1 MATPPKPTPAKTGQP
16 TVKEQ
21 RAEKRA
27 AQMEL
32 FKKQEAARKRN
43 RLLGIVGAI
52 VALLLV
58 VGTVVTVVVLNVNP
72 PRQNTPEALT
82 SGDYEKRLQLYPDLQ
97 AGHTDTRV
105 SYDQTPPVGGPHN
118 PAWLNCGV
126 YDEKQ
131 QNENAVHS
139 LEHGAVW
146 ITYDPATTTDDEIAA
161 LVALAPDTY
170 TIVSPYPGIGDAMAI
185 SAWGAQLRFTDVD
198 DPAVTDFLTQ
208 FWQSADAPE
217 PGAPC
222 TGAIDGPGKVS

>member
-1 MATPPKPTPAKTGQP
+1 MATPPKTTPPKSGQP

-27 AQMEL
+27 AQLEL

-43 RLLGIVGAI
+43 RLLGIIGAI
-52 VALLLV
+52 VALVLV
-58 VGTVVTVVVLNVNP
+58 IGTVATVLVLNAT
-72 PRQNTPEALT
+72 PRQVDQALL
-82 SGDYEKRLQLYPDLQ
+82 SGDYQERLQLYPDIE
-97 AGHTDTRV
+97 AGHTDSRV
-105 SYDQTPPVGGPHN
+105 TYDQTPPVGGPHN

-146 ITYDPATTTDDEIAA
+146 ITYDPATTSADEIAD

-170 TIVSPYPGIGDAMAI
+170 SIVSPYPGIGDAFAI
-185 SAWGAQLRFTDVD
+185 SAWGAQLRFTETD

-208 FWQSADAPE
+208 FWRSADAPE
-217 PGAPC
+217 PNAPC
-222 TGAIDGPGKVS
+222 TGALDGPGKVS

>member
-1 MATPPKPTPAKTGQP
+1 MATPPKNVPL
-16 TVKEQ
+16 TVKAQ

-27 AQMEL
+27 AQLEA

-43 RLLGIVGAI
+43 RLLGIIGAI
-52 VALLLV
+52 VALVLV
-58 VGTVVTVVVLNVNP
+58 AGTVTTVLVLNSIPQQVDDD
-72 PRQNTPEALT
+72 LV
-82 SGDYEKRLQLYPDLQ
+82 SGDYQDRLQLFPDLD
-97 AGHTDTRV
+97 ATHTESRV
-105 SYDQTPPVGGPHN
+105 GYDQTPPAGGPHN

-126 YDEKQ
+126 YSEKQ
-131 QNENAVHS
+131 QNENAVHA

-170 TIVSPYPGIGDAMAI
+170 TIISPYPGIGEAMAI
-185 SAWGAQLRFTDVD
+185 SAWGAQLRFTEVD
-198 DPAVTDFLTQ
+198 DPAITDFLNE
-208 FWQSADAPE
+208 FWRSPDSPE